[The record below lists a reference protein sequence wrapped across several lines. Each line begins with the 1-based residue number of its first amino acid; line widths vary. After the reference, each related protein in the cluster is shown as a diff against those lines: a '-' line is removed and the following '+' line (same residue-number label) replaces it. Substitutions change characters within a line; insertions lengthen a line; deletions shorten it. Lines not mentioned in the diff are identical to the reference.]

1 MVEWR
6 AASPRRAIAEGSIMK
21 DREGR
26 RRFLRD
32 LTAWSVAGGVY
43 AAAGNRA
50 NAQDTK
56 LAQAQAGATD
66 SQPATGVSRG
76 LPRIQLMMGPGTL
89 PSVGKN
95 RMDMVRY
102 RLSGNPRLTG
112 EQLLAPL
119 PEIAEIARV
128 DVDNGNPWDIATHD
142 DLRKIAVR
150 VNEVLRSPEIDGA
163 VFIQGTNTIEETAYF
178 LNLAVHSDKPIVV
191 TGAQRPFNALSTD
204 GPINLIDSIRVAC
217 SPKSRG
223 MGAVVTFNGEINAA
237 RDVTKTNTYH
247 LQTFR
252 TRDLGLIG
260 YADPD
265 KIEYYRTPHRR
276 HTIKSELG
284 VDGVASMPYVD
295 IAYIHTGTRAGL
307 ANAMVARGA
316 KGIVIASVGA
326 GASGPLDK
334 ELLEIIKKR
343 SAVVVISSRVG
354 EGRIVR
360 NNNWYEPGMVAAD
373 TLSPQKAAVLLTL
386 ALTKTQ
392 DPDEVQRIFDEY

>member
-1 MVEWR
+1 
-6 AASPRRAIAEGSIMK
+6 MK
-21 DREGR
+21 KRESR
-26 RRFLRD
+26 RRFLQD
-32 LTAWSVAGGVY
+32 ITALGVAGGVY
-43 AAAGNRA
+43 AATGDAGAR
-50 NAQDTK
+50 DMK
-56 LAQAQAGATD
+56 LAQAPTPSPAGA
-66 SQPATGVSRG
+66 PGR
-76 LPRIQLMMGPGTL
+76 LPRIALMMGPGTL

-112 EQLLAPL
+112 EQILAQL
-119 PEIAEIARV
+119 PEIAEIAEVTV
-128 DVDNGNPWDIATHD
+128 DKGNPYDIATHD
-142 DLRKIAVR
+142 DLRKIALR
-150 VNEVLRSPEIDGA
+150 MNEVLRAPDTDGA
-163 VFIQGTNTIEETAYF
+163 IFVQGTNTIEETAYF
-178 LNLAVHSDKPIVV
+178 MNLAVHSDKPIVI
-191 TGAQRPFNALSTD
+191 TGAQRPYSALSTD

-217 SPKSRG
+217 APASRG

-276 HTIKSELG
+276 HTTKSELG

-307 ANAMVARGA
+307 AEAMVARGA
-316 KGIVIASVGA
+316 RGIVIASVGA
-326 GASGPLDK
+326 GAPGPLDQ
-334 ELLEIIKKR
+334 ELLDIIKKR
-343 SAVVVISSRVG
+343 SAVVVVSSRVG

-360 NNNWYEPGMVAAD
+360 GNNWYEPGMVAAD
-373 TLSPQKAAVLLTL
+373 TLSPQKAAILLTL
-386 ALTKTQ
+386 ALAKTQ
-392 DPDEVQRIFDEY
+392 NPDEVQRIFDEY

>member
-1 MVEWR
+1 
-6 AASPRRAIAEGSIMK
+6 MK
-21 DREGR
+21 DLESR
-26 RRFLRD
+26 RRFLQD
-32 LTAWSVAGGVY
+32 LTALGVAGGVY
-43 AAAGNRA
+43 AAGAGEA
-50 NAQDTK
+50 GAQPAR
-56 LAQAQAGATD
+56 LAQAPV
-66 SQPATGVSRG
+66 PAPGSGSRG
-76 LPRIQLMMGPGTL
+76 LPRIQLMIGPGTL
-89 PSVGKN
+89 PSVGKD
-95 RMDMVRY
+95 RMDMLRY

-119 PEIAEIARV
+119 PEIAAIAHVEV
-128 DVDNGNPWDIATHD
+128 DKGNPWDQGSHD
-142 DLRKIAVR
+142 ALRKLALR
-150 VNEVLRSPEIDGA
+150 MNEVLRSPDIDGV
-163 VFIQGTNTIEETAYF
+163 VFVQGTNTLEETAYF
-178 LNLAVHSDKPIVV
+178 LSLAVHSDKPIVV

-217 SPKSRG
+217 APASRG

-276 HTIKSELG
+276 HTVKSELG
-284 VDGVASMPYVD
+284 VDGVAEMPYVD

-307 ANAMVARGA
+307 AEAMVVRGA

-326 GASGPLDK
+326 GAPGPLDQ
-334 ELLEIIKKR
+334 ELTEIIRKR
-343 SAVVVISSRVG
+343 SAVVAVSSRVG

-360 NNNWYEPGMVAAD
+360 NNNWWESGMVAAD
-373 TLSPQKAAVLLTL
+373 TLSPQKAAILLTL
-386 ALTKTQ
+386 ALVKTR

>member
-1 MVEWR
+1 
-6 AASPRRAIAEGSIMK
+6 MK
-21 DREGR
+21 DRESR
-26 RRFLRD
+26 RRFLQD
-32 LTAWSVAGGVY
+32 LSALSVAGGVY

-50 NAQDTK
+50 NAQDTR
-56 LAQAQAGATD
+56 LAQAQAGATPD
-66 SQPATGVSRG
+66 QPAPAAWRG

-89 PSVGKN
+89 PSVGKD
-95 RMDMVRY
+95 RMDMVSY
-102 RLSGNPRLTG
+102 RRSGNPRLTG

-128 DVDNGNPWDIATHD
+128 DVDQGNPWDIAAHD

-150 VNEVLRSPEIDGA
+150 MNEVLRSPEIDGA
-163 VFIQGTNTIEETAYF
+163 VFVQGTNTIEETAYF
-178 LNLAVHSDKPIVV
+178 LSLAVHSDKPIVI

-217 SPKSRG
+217 SPQSRG

-265 KIEYYRTPHRR
+265 RIEYYRTPHRR
-276 HTIKSELG
+276 HTVKSELG
-284 VDGVASMPYVD
+284 VEGVASMPFVD

-307 ANAMVARGA
+307 ADAMVARGA

-326 GASGPLDK
+326 GAPGPLDK

>member
-1 MVEWR
+1 MW
-6 AASPRRAIAEGSIMK
+6 AIAEGAVMK
-21 DREGR
+21 DRESR
-26 RRFLRD
+26 RRFLQD
-32 LTAWSVAGGVY
+32 LTALSVAGGVY

-50 NAQDTK
+50 NAQNTM
-56 LAQAQAGATD
+56 LAQAQADGAPD
-66 SQPATGVSRG
+66 QPAPAAPHG
-76 LPRIQLMMGPGTL
+76 LPRIQLMIGPGTL
-89 PSVGKN
+89 PSVGKD
-95 RMDMVRY
+95 RMDMLRYVR
-102 RLSGNPRLTG
+102 SGNPLLTG

-119 PEIAEIARV
+119 PEIEGIARL
-128 DVDNGNPWDIATHD
+128 DVDKGNPWGIATHD

-150 VNEVLRSPEIDGA
+150 MNEVLRSPEIDGA
-163 VFIQGTNTIEETAYF
+163 VFVQGTNTLEETAYF

-204 GPINLIDSIRVAC
+204 GPINLIDSIRVAS
-217 SPKSRG
+217 SPQSRG

-276 HTIKSELG
+276 HTAKSELG
-284 VDGVASMPYVD
+284 VEGVTSMPYVD

-307 ANAMVARGA
+307 ADVMVARGA

-326 GASGPLDK
+326 GAPGPLDK
-334 ELLEIIKKR
+334 ELLEIINKR
-343 SAVVVISSRVG
+343 SAVVVVSSRVG

-360 NNNWYEPGMVAAD
+360 NNNWYQPGMVAAD